1 MTTLVI
7 DESGDDF
14 EDVHRYVIGA
24 GVVLPAAGRLDAV
37 RREAEG
43 LLMATENRSRPFH
56 WLKEGPHLRL
66 SMIDLIGRLDVHVYA
81 VAGSAPSRHD
91 IEFLRDKC
99 LRELFRSVRQHA
111 VDRVVIESRERSTSV
126 IGQNR
131 RDYGTLI
138 EARHAG
144 ELGAPR
150 MGAEERSAGVAR
162 RRRRRS
168 GACQRARRGGL
179 APQAPP
185 RLYSTGLKT
194 LRAPTGMP
202 TPLFVRERGPSTAQ
216 NPVPLPFR

>member
-56 WLKEGPHLRL
+56 WLKEGPLLRL
-66 SMIDLIGRLDVHVYA
+66 AMIDLIGRLDVHVYA
-81 VAGSAPSRHD
+81 VVGSAPSRHD
-91 IEFLRDKC
+91 IEFLREEC

-111 VDRVVIESRERSTSV
+111 VDRVVIESRERSTRV

-144 ELGAPR
+144 ELPASVRYEWVPKNEPLVWLADAVAGAVL
-150 MGAEERSAGVAR
+150 ASERGEADWLR
-162 RRRRRS
+162 RLSEATSTVVVR
-168 GACQRARRGGL
+168 L
-179 APQAPP
+179 AP
-185 RLYSTGLKT
+185 
-194 LRAPTGMP
+194 
-202 TPLFVRERGPSTAQ
+202 
-216 NPVPLPFR
+216 